1 MALQATPYKV
11 ELNLTDLDRGVYE
24 NLRFTVAR
32 HPSETE
38 ERLAVRLIAYALWY
52 SESLAFGRGLSDVDE
67 PALWEKS
74 LDDRVL
80 HWIEVGQP
88 DAERI
93 TWCSRRTERFSL
105 VAYGSLRV
113 WQGKVLDSVRGLKN
127 LNVVAVGQEALEALA
142 ADLPRSLSWSV
153 MISEGSLFIT
163 DERGQ
168 HEIPLGWLAGERG

>member
-11 ELNLTDLDRGVYE
+11 ELNLTDIDRSIYE
-24 NLRFTVAR
+24 NLRFTVAK

-38 ERLAVRLIAYALWY
+38 ERLAVRLIAYALFY
-52 SESLAFGRGLSDVDE
+52 HEQLAFGRGLSDVDE

-88 DAERI
+88 DSERM
-93 TWCSRRTERFSL
+93 TWCSRRTEKFSL
-105 VAYGSLRV
+105 VAYGNLRV
-113 WQGKVLDSVRGLKN
+113 WQTKVLDTVRSLKN
-127 LNVVAVGQEALEALA
+127 INVVGIEQEALADLA
-142 ADLPRSLSWSV
+142 RDLPRSISWSV
-153 MISEGSLFIT
+153 MISDGELFVT

-168 HEIPLGWLAGERG
+168 HEIRLEWLAGAR

>member
-11 ELNLTDLDRGVYE
+11 ELNLTDLDRSVYE
-24 NLRFTVAR
+24 NLRFTVAK

-38 ERLAVRLIAYALWY
+38 ERLAVRLIAYALFY
-52 SESLAFGRGLSDVDE
+52 HEQLAFGRGLSDVDE

-93 TWCSRRTERFSL
+93 TWCSRRTEKFSL
-105 VAYGSLRV
+105 VAYGNLRV
-113 WQGKVLDSVRGLKN
+113 WQTKVLDAVRSLKN
-127 LNVVAVGQEALEALA
+127 IHVVGVEQEGLA
-142 ADLPRSLSWSV
+142 ELAHDLPRSISWSV
-153 MISEGSLFIT
+153 MISDGELFVT

-168 HEIPLGWLAGERG
+168 HEIRLEWLAGAR

>member
-1 MALQATPYKV
+1 MALQSTPYKV

-24 NLRFTVAR
+24 NLRFTVAK

-38 ERLAVRLIAYALWY
+38 ERMAVRLIAYALFY
-52 SESLAFGRGLSDVDE
+52 HAQLAFGRGLSDVDE

-93 TWCSRRTERFSL
+93 TWCSRRTEKFSL
-105 VAYGSLRV
+105 VAYGNLRV
-113 WQGKVLDSVRGLKN
+113 WQTKVLDTVRSLKN
-127 LNVVAVGQEALEALA
+127 INVVGIEQEGLA
-142 ADLPRSLSWSV
+142 DLARDLPRSISWSV
-153 MISEGSLFIT
+153 MISDGELFVT

-168 HEIPLGWLAGERG
+168 HEIRLEWLAGAR

>member
-1 MALQATPYKV
+1 MALPSTTYKI
-11 ELNLTDLDRGVYE
+11 ELNLTDMDRSVYE

-38 ERLAVRLIAYALWY
+38 ERLAARLIAYALFY
-52 SESLAFGRGLSDVDE
+52 HEQLAFGRGLSDVDE

-93 TWCSRRTERFSL
+93 TWCSRRTEKFSL
-105 VAYGSLRV
+105 VAYGNLRV
-113 WQGKVLDSVRGLKN
+113 WQNKVLDSVRSLKN
-127 LNVVAVGQEALEALA
+127 INVVGVNQEALENLA
-142 ADLPRSLSWSV
+142 RDLPRSVSWSV
-153 MISEGSLFIT
+153 MISDGHLYVT

-168 HEIPLGWLAGERG
+168 HEIPLEWLAGER

>member
-11 ELNLTDLDRGVYE
+11 ELNLTDIDRSIYE
-24 NLRFTVAR
+24 NLRFTVAK

-38 ERLAVRLIAYALWY
+38 ERLAVRLIAYALFY
-52 SESLAFGRGLSDVDE
+52 HEQLAFGRGLSDVAE

-88 DAERI
+88 DADRI
-93 TWCSRRTERFSL
+93 TWCSRRTEKFSL
-105 VAYGSLRV
+105 VAYGNLRV
-113 WQGKVLDSVRGLKN
+113 WQTKVLDTVRSLKN
-127 LNVVAVGQEALEALA
+127 INVVGIEQEALADLA
-142 ADLPRSLSWSV
+142 RDLPRSISWSV
-153 MISEGSLFIT
+153 MISDGELFVT

-168 HEIPLGWLAGERG
+168 HEIRLEWLAGAR